1 MNLSQINLVQT
12 TFVLVQAEADLF
24 VTQLYAHLFRL
35 DPCLCYWFPR
45 QMAAHYE
52 KFWAVLVEI
61 VAGLSRPHALIQ
73 QTLKPLGRRHANYGI
88 QPNHYHTFSQALR
101 HALADILGDAFT
113 GEVEAAWMEAYYLVA
128 GIMKESG
135 DGND

>member
-12 TFVLVQAEADLF
+12 TFALVQAKAKLF
-24 VTQLYAHLFRL
+24 VTQLYDQLFRL

-45 QMAAHYE
+45 DMEAHHE

-61 VAGLSRPHALIQ
+61 VAGLSRPHSLIQ
-73 QTLKPLGRRHANYGI
+73 QTLKPLGRRHARYGI
-88 QPNHYHTFSQALR
+88 QPDHYHTFARALR
-101 HALADILGDAFT
+101 RTLVDILGDAFT
-113 GEVEAAWMEAYYLVA
+113 VEVEAAWMEAYYLVV

-135 DGND
+135 EQQ